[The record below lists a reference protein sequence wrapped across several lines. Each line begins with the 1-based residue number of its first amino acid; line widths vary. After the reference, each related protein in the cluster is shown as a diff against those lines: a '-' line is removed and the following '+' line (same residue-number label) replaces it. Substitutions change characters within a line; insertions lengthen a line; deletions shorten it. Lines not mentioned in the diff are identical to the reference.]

1 MKFVYTKSFSSFC
14 ITAVILYKE
23 IMPPI
28 QVIPCDFQ
36 SFAEPLEV
44 DDLPFPQEAERGE
57 YFGVIGQVDKVFISA
72 SGFLF
77 CCTFV
82 SVTCYVKFRMMCIMN
97 FILNLCI
104 AEKEIV

>member
-1 MKFVYTKSFSSFC
+1 MHRLLNFC
-14 ITAVILYKE
+14 PDETERLSKKVGPFWIGL
-23 IMPPI
+23 
-28 QVIPCDFQ
+28 Q
-36 SFAEPLEV
+36 SC
-44 DDLPFPQEAERGE
+44 
-57 YFGVIGQVDKVFISA
+57 I
-72 SGFLF
+72 F